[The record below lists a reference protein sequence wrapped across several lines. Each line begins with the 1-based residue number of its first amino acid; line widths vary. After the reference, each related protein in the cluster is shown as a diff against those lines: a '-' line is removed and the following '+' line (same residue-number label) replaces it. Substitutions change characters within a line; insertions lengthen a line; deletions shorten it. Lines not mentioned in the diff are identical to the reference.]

1 MPVVEAKVALP
12 WVSLEGSEK
21 FYKLDEQELDFFRT
35 ATGIHDE
42 AALKAHM
49 IRVQQEAYAIHAFP
63 CIRMFSFTRLKLAR
77 LPGYDRI
84 LALGK
89 ARRNPIFLDVG
100 CCCEVTISTV
110 GNDVRK
116 LVADG
121 YPIESVMAI
130 ELHPEFL
137 ELGHKLFNTTPQTY
151 PVPYLSGDALDPA
164 FLGVVHPFYT
174 KPYSSPPKLSELTS
188 LNALHGHVSVVS
200 VCSVFHVFDE
210 AGQLQLARAIAG
222 LLSPEPGSMVIGI
235 HSGRPEKGTFV
246 TRAGGR
252 DVSTFYHSPQSWTQ
266 LWDGELFV
274 EGTVRV
280 ETRLVETGGWDFQ
293 DSDADRYW
301 FLVWSVTRL

>member
-1 MPVVEAKVALP
+1 MPNSHEVVQAKVALP
-12 WVSLEGSEK
+12 WVTLEGSEK
-21 FYKLDEQELDFFRT
+21 FYKLDEQELEFFRT
-35 ATGIHDE
+35 ATCIDDE
-42 AALKAHM
+42 AALRAHM
-49 IRVQQEAYAIHAFP
+49 IHVQREAYAIHAFP
-63 CIRMFSFTRLKLAR
+63 CIRMFSFTQLKLAR

-84 LALGK
+84 LTLGK
-89 ARRNPIFLDVG
+89 TRKNPIFLDIG
-100 CCCEVTISTV
+100 CCF

-121 YPIESVMAI
+121 YPIDSVMATD
-130 ELHPEFL
+130 LHPEFL

-151 PVPYLSGDALDPA
+151 PVPFLAGDALDSA
-164 FLGVVHPFYT
+164 FLEVSHPFYT
-174 KPYSSPPKLSELTS
+174 KPYSSPPQLSELTS
-188 LNALHGHVSVVS
+188 LSALHGHVSAVS

-252 DVSTFYHSPQSWTQ
+252 DVSTFYHSPESWTE

-274 EGTVRV
+274 RGTVEV
-280 ETRLVETGGWDFQ
+280 ETKLVETGGWDFQ
-293 DSDADRYW
+293 DSDTDRYW

>member
-1 MPVVEAKVALP
+1 MSNTVEVVKAKVALP

-21 FYKLDEQELDFFRT
+21 FYKLDEQELEFFRMG
-35 ATGIHDE
+35 TGIHDE
-42 AALKAHM
+42 AALKEHM
-49 IRVQQEAYAIHAFP
+49 VRVQREAYAIHAFP

-77 LPGYDRI
+77 LPGYEKI
-84 LALGK
+84 LVLG
-89 ARRNPIFLDVG
+89 RTREYPIFLDIG
-100 CCCEVTISTV
+100 CCF

-121 YPIESVMAI
+121 YPIDSVMATD
-130 ELHPEFL
+130 LHPEFL
-137 ELGHKLFNTTPQTY
+137 ELGHKLFNTTPSTY
-151 PVPYLSGDALDPA
+151 PVPFLAGDALDPS
-164 FLGVVHPFYT
+164 FLEVVHPFYT
-174 KPYSSPPKLSELTS
+174 KPYSPRPNLSELTS
-188 LNALHGHVSVVS
+188 LSALHGHVSAIS

-246 TRAGGR
+246 THAGGR
-252 DVSTFYHSPQSWTQ
+252 SVSTFYHSPESWTQ

-274 EGTVRV
+274 KGTVRV
-280 ETRLVETGGWDFQ
+280 QTELIETGGWDFQ
-293 DSDADRYW
+293 DSEADRYW